1 MSYSL
6 SNKDYTNIL
15 HYYNLP
21 IPKHQDDIKIQAEKI
36 LAKKLCSCIKKVGAP
51 ESKSIGICTRTVF
64 NRKGL
69 KRGTFKCKRKRG
81 VIFSKKQKGSIRI
94 GRKGQT
100 SLKNKK

>member
-6 SNKDYTNIL
+6 SNKDYISIL

-21 IPKHQDDIKIQAEKI
+21 IPKQHDDIKIQAEKI

-51 ESKSIGICTRTVF
+51 EAKSIGICTRTIF

-69 KRGTFKCKRKRG
+69 KRGTFKCKRKRR
-81 VIFSKKQKGSIRI
+81 VVFSKKQKASIRI